1 MNLVDVE
8 RYIEIQ
14 NVRAERCGT
23 GTRSS
28 GCASVATAGRSPTSV
43 PVISIPGTSSATAN
57 GPPREAQAQAPFL
70 IRCIHEL
77 GNLGFLD
84 VPVANDE
91 EEEFDPT
98 DPGDGD
104 DPDCGA

>member
-1 MNLVDVE
+1 MNLVDLE
-8 RYIEIQ
+8 RYMEIQ

-23 GTRSS
+23 GTRLS

-57 GPPREAQAQAPFL
+57 GPPRAAQAQAPFL

-77 GNLGFLD
+77 GSLGFLD
-84 VPVANDE
+84 APVPDDDD
-91 EEEFDPT
+91 EEFDPE
-98 DPGDGD
+98 DPGEGD
-104 DPDCGA
+104 DPVYGA